1 MGIFFRYALREHEER
16 VKPLVLVECGEEGV
30 TTVHSE
36 GEKGKPSGT
45 LGSDKI
51 QTHSQSTV
59 IALSAR
65 AERGEAQIF
74 A

>member
-1 MGIFFRYALREHEER
+1 M
-16 VKPLVLVECGEEGV
+16 
-30 TTVHSE
+30 HSE

-51 QTHSQSTV
+51 RTHSQSTV